1 MTPTSKNTA
10 NTKEK
15 RKDEFEYDFTRD
27 LAAANG
33 KTVSSSTPRAI
44 DQNWLDDDDFAGQL
58 AVDVYQTSGEIVI
71 KSTIAGV
78 KPEDI
83 DISVNNDMITIRGK
97 REKDHTVSDQDYFY
111 RECYWGG
118 FSRSIILPCDVKID
132 QIKATIRNGVLSV
145 MLPKAEKVS
154 KVTVVRVHEE

>member
-1 MTPTSKNTA
+1 MASASKNTT

-15 RKDEFEYDFTRD
+15 RKDEYEYDFTRD
-27 LAAANG
+27 LAASNG
-33 KTVSSSTPRAI
+33 KAVSASTPRAI

-58 AVDVYQTSGEIVI
+58 AVDVYQTTDEIVI

-97 REKDHTVSDQDYFY
+97 REKDHEVSDQDYFY

-145 MLPKAEKVS
+145 TLPKAEKVN